1 MEYYYYY
8 STDSNK
14 WNAAATARTS
24 SATRTAITG
33 YISSIIMYEQK
44 LYKHLYNTM
53 ENTANQ
59 NAGNQ
64 LHVRQYSTHSSHHAL
79 QPYNLLYIFY
89 GMR

>member
-1 MEYYYYY
+1 MQLLLQGQ
-8 STDSNK
+8 
-14 WNAAATARTS
+14 AAQR
-24 SATRTAITG
+24 
-33 YISSIIMYEQK
+33 EQ
-44 LYKHLYNTM
+44 LLSCMNRNYTNIYNTM

-64 LHVRQYSTHSSHHAL
+64 LYVCHYYTHSSHHAL